1 MMDRMEIVMKKI
13 IAIALAM
20 CAVLGLAACANFN
33 IKDPDELVTALT
45 EKGCSAKLI
54 ETQKE
59 ITSFLGFFGINNI
72 KGITDLVVA
81 DGSEGD
87 TVKPLMVAYCN
98 SKEATERTRE
108 NVSGAIEDIAE
119 FFGVSVEECKLL
131 IADNAVLV
139 GHPDMIDLTKGF

>member
-1 MMDRMEIVMKKI
+1 MGRMEIFMKKI
-13 IAIALAM
+13 IAIALAV

-33 IKDPDELVTALT
+33 IKEPDELVVALT

-59 ITSFLGFFGINNI
+59 ITSFLGFFGINDI

-98 SKEATERTRE
+98 SKEAAERVRE
-108 NVSGAIEDIAE
+108 NVTGAIDRIAD
-119 FFGVSVEECKLL
+119 FFGVSAEACKVL

-139 GHPDMIDLTKGF
+139 GHPDMMDLAKGF